1 MRDNIMVLG
10 AALVA
15 GLLAW
20 QMLGAK
26 KTGTAG
32 SKPTSSGKPATG
44 GFITD
49 FIGWKYYDGGT
60 AIDPQGNYWQNG
72 VMVYSATMGDTGAGA
87 LL

>member
-15 GLLAW
+15 GLIAW

-26 KTGTAG
+26 KAGAAKPGGGTKPSAG
-32 SKPTSSGKPATG
+32 S
-44 GFITD
+44 FITD
-49 FIGWKYYDGGT
+49 WQGWKYYEGGT